1 MRMRAFAVLG
11 LMGALAGCNRT
22 EELSVAETFFARV
35 DSAHL
40 DSAWAMLVDEDRA
53 AVDAARFAAMYTDT
67 TRVRTYDTVLGMQ
80 EISRDPAGTK
90 VKQMRKVPDWDLV
103 YRLRLRGRPIA
114 ELAASLHERGNL
126 KMVKDS
132 SRVVTVVGQGASA
145 RISLGLAKQAKYH
158 RVLDSLR
165 AVQISL
171 VKGKILSAATQ
182 SNLTAFCVG
191 RASLE
196 SGADVEL
203 GNIVFQVTYQ
213 GKPFGLYTV
222 EKKPLPAKG
231 KWSGEIGVYYAEGVG
246 PGSFGKQE
254 AVLSPQGFEMK
265 AVSAIFMDPSELKL
279 QAQRISGVE
288 PLELL

>member
-53 AVDAARFAAMYTDT
+53 AVTAAQFAAMYTDT

-90 VKQMRKVPDWDLV
+90 VKQMRKVPNWDLV
-103 YRLRLRGRPIA
+103 YSLRMRGRPIA

-132 SRVVTVVGQGASA
+132 ARVVTVVGQGKSA

-158 RVLDSLR
+158 HVLDSLR
-165 AVQISL
+165 AAQISL

-203 GNIVFQVTYQ
+203 GSIVFEVTYQ

-222 EKKPLPAKG
+222 EKPLLAKG

-246 PGSFGKQE
+246 PGSFGKPE

-265 AVSAIFMDPSELKL
+265 AVSAILLDPSELRL
-279 QAQRISGVE
+279 QAQRLSGVE